1 MPVSRRD
8 FLKLGAMGIGAG
20 LLPRGI
26 VSARMQDAGDYIE
39 YWKQLYPVGTRLGR
53 VLTTLTLRQRPD
65 AESTELGKKYVD
77 NIVVILR
84 EMVGQGPRLDPH
96 NHRWFE
102 TPEGF
107 LWAPYVFP
115 MDFQPQQP
123 VDVIPN
129 GRAWAEVSVPW
140 VQGRADP
147 ADDGRVDLLQPSGRP
162 LTLYYSSMYTVR
174 KVLTDD
180 QGKKWYLLND
190 LALSMYARA
199 EGLRIVAPEEIAPIS
214 PEVEDK
220 LVVVDLRRKTHTL
233 SALENGKEVYFAI
246 IASGG
251 KDPETGISATPAG
264 DHPIWHKR
272 IGMRMSGGDATSGYD
287 LPGVG
292 WNCLFTGPG
301 DGIHSTYWHNDYG
314 IAKSH
319 GCVNARP
326 EDAKWIF
333 RWTQPAVPYTEGDIF
348 ISGKGSTIV
357 RVLVP

>member
-8 FLKLGAMGIGAG
+8 FLKLGAVGIGAG
-20 LLPRGI
+20 MLPGRPRLA
-26 VSARMQDAGDYIE
+26 SLEDAVDLIDLWKRDY
-39 YWKQLYPVGTRLGR
+39 PAGTRLGR
-53 VLTTLTLRQRPD
+53 ALATVTLRQRPD
-65 AESTELGKKYVD
+65 ADSPELGKKYTD

-84 EMVGQGPRLDPH
+84 EIVGKGPSWDPH

-102 TPEGF
+102 TPEGYM
-107 LWAPYVFP
+107 WAPYVFP
-115 MDFQPQQP
+115 MDFQPQEP
-123 VDVIPN
+123 LEEIPN
-129 GRAWAEVSVPW
+129 GRVWAEVTVPW

-147 ADDGRVDLLQPSGRP
+147 DPYGRVIDLQPSGRP
-162 LTLYYSSMYTVR
+162 LTLYYSSIYIVR

-180 QGKKWYLLND
+180 AGKKWYLLND

-199 EGLRIVAPEEIAPIS
+199 EGLRIISPDEIAPIS

-220 LVVVDLRRKTHTL
+220 LVVVDLRRRIKTL
-233 SALENGKEVYFAI
+233 SALENGREVFYAI

-251 KDPETGISATPAG
+251 KDPETGKSATPAG

-272 IGMRMSGGDATSGYD
+272 IGMRMSGGSVDTGYD

-301 DGIHSTYWHNDYG
+301 DGLHSTYWHNDYG
-314 IAKSH
+314 IEKSH

-326 EDAKWIF
+326 EDAKWLF
-333 RWTQPAVPYTEGDIF
+333 RWTTPAVPYTEGAKMIQ
-348 ISGKGSTIV
+348 GAGGTIV
-357 RVLVP
+357 RVLV